1 MPMFSIARL
10 LRTHMVTAVAAG
22 GLLAGGAAL
31 SLSGTAVRAQTGAT
45 PSTTPNIIVARFFG
59 SVSSSGPSVPNGTTV
74 TASVN
79 GVVCGVGIVTGGQ
92 YTVDLQEL
100 PGCINPGK
108 KVDFLVGGRMA
119 SPQGAIPSLQ
129 GAAVQVN
136 LTVSQ
141 ATPTPSATPT
151 PVPTAVATTLA
162 ATVSPTRTIPPTPPL
177 PPQPSATT
185 RAPTSTPSVIAT
197 ARPPVLTPTPAL
209 KPAERQAQQAA
220 AAPAKPAPALPKTGT
235 GLLSRTLATSG
246 HRERSYAPIVILVAA
261 AALAAAGVWR
271 LRRGV

>member
-10 LRTHMVTAVAAG
+10 SRTHMVAAVAAG
-22 GLLAGGAAL
+22 GLLAGGVAL
-31 SLSGTAVRAQTGAT
+31 SLSGTAVRAQIGAT

-108 KVDFLVGGRMA
+108 KVDFLVGGRIA

-141 ATPTPSATPT
+141 ATPTPSATPSPTST
-151 PVPTAVATTLA
+151 PVATTPV
-162 ATVSPTRTIPPTPPL
+162 ATASPTRATPPTPP
-177 PPQPSATT
+177 PPPSATT
-185 RAPTSTPSVIAT
+185 RAPTSTPSAIAT
-197 ARPPVLTPTPAL
+197 ARPPVLTPTPAR

-246 HRERSYAPIVILVAA
+246 HRERSYAPIVILAAA

-271 LRRGV
+271 LRREP